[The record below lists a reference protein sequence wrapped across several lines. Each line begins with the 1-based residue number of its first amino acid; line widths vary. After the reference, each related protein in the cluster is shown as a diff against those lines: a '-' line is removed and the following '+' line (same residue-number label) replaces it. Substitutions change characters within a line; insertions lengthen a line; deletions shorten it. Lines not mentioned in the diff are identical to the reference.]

1 MKTLTKT
8 ISGFVFSTSLL
19 LSMQAVNAAGFY
31 LSEQGTPA
39 SVGTAGVANVTNT
52 ATADAAW
59 TNPAGMTGM
68 TEDSILTGL
77 VVSTGKV
84 EFDSSVADAGGSDGG
99 NSLETGAI
107 PSFFYTKVLNDKTR
121 FGFSAVAPFGGGL
134 DYGDDFVGRY
144 AVQKVEL
151 AGFALT
157 PSVAH
162 QVNDELSVGFGVSFV
177 NSTLEQDI
185 AVRTLLLPGDGQ
197 AELSNLEDSGIQGI
211 FGLNYKLSG
220 DTLFGLVYRSEMDL
234 ELDGDLRIKDT
245 ALSDRKR
252 DVKIEW
258 TNPQTLEAGIRHQL
272 NDRQTLAFNLGW
284 QEWSKFSKS
293 RFILTDSGLVDED
306 DRKWDDTWHAGAAYA
321 ERLDNGNVYTLGL
334 AYESS
339 PVKDKY
345 RTFDFPV
352 DEIWKLG
359 GSYSWTD
366 VNKFDYALVASLSMI
381 GDAPVDQTEQ
391 GVQVKGDFD
400 SYYTMFVGGTMR
412 YTF

>member
-1 MKTLTKT
+1 MKKCMRTLAG
-8 ISGFVFSTSLL
+8 IGFLSLL
-19 LSMQAVNAAGFY
+19 LATQAATAAGFY
-31 LSEQGTPA
+31 LSEQGTPV
-39 SVGTAGVANVTNT
+39 SVGTAGVGNPTNT
-52 ATADAAW
+52 TTADAAW

-99 NSLETGAI
+99 NSLETSYI
-107 PSFFYTKVLNDKTR
+107 PSFFYTRVLTDETR

-134 DYGDDFVGRY
+134 DYGDDFVGRF
-144 AVQKVEL
+144 AVQRVEL
-151 AGFALT
+151 TGFALT

-162 QVNDELSVGFGVSFV
+162 QVNEELSVGFGLSFV
-177 NSTLEQDI
+177 TSTLEQDF
-185 AVRTLLLPGDGQ
+185 AVRTLLMPDDGQ
-197 AELSNLEDSGIQGI
+197 AKLSNLEDSGIQGI
-211 FGLNYKLSG
+211 FGLNYQLSS
-220 DTLFGLVYRSEMDL
+220 DTLLGLVYRSEMDL
-234 ELDGDLRIKDT
+234 ELDGDLRIENT
-245 ALSDRKR
+245 ALSDQKR

-258 TNPQTLEAGIRHQL
+258 TNPQTLEAGIRHRL

-293 RFILTDSGLVDED
+293 KLTFVNSGLVDDD
-306 DRKWDDTWHAGAAYA
+306 DRKWDDIWHAGAAYA
-321 ERLDNGNVYTLGL
+321 ERLDSGNSYTLGI

-352 DEIWKLG
+352 DEMWKLG

-366 VNKFDYALVASLSMI
+366 GRA
-381 GDAPVDQTEQ
+381 
-391 GVQVKGDFD
+391 D
-400 SYYTMFVGGTMR
+400 SGGT
-412 YTF
+412 TGC

>member
-1 MKTLTKT
+1 MNANNKTLA
-8 ISGFVFSTSLL
+8 GFVSLSFLL
-19 LSMQAVNAAGFY
+19 LAAQGANAAGFY
-31 LSEQGTPA
+31 ISEQGTPV
-39 SVGTAGVANVTNT
+39 SVGTAGVGNPTNT
-52 ATADAAW
+52 TTADAAW

-68 TEDSILTGL
+68 TEDSILAGL

-99 NSLETGAI
+99 NSLETAYI
-107 PSFFYTKVLNDKTR
+107 PSFFYTRVLTDKTR

-144 AVQKVEL
+144 AVQRVEL

-162 QVNDELSVGFGVSFV
+162 QVSDELSVGFGLSFV
-177 NSTLEQDI
+177 STTLEQDF
-185 AVRTLLLPGDGQ
+185 AVRRLLLPGDGQ

-211 FGLNYKLSG
+211 LGLNYHLSST
-220 DTLFGLVYRSEMDL
+220 TLLGIVYRSEMDL
-234 ELDGDLRIKDT
+234 ELDGDLRITDT

-293 RFILTDSGLVDED
+293 KLTFVNSGLVDDD
-306 DRKWDDTWHAGAAYA
+306 DRNWDDTWHAGAAYA
-321 ERLDNGNVYTLGL
+321 ERLDNGNLYTLGI

-339 PVKDKY
+339 PVEDKY

-352 DEIWKLG
+352 TEIWKLA

-391 GVQVKGDFD
+391 GVQAKGDFS
-400 SYYTMFVGGTMR
+400 SYYSMFVGGTLR
-412 YTF
+412 YVF

>member
-1 MKTLTKT
+1 MNANNKTLA
-8 ISGFVFSTSLL
+8 GFVSLSFLL
-19 LSMQAVNAAGFY
+19 LAAQGANAAGFY
-31 LSEQGTPA
+31 ISEQGTPV
-39 SVGTAGVANVTNT
+39 SVGTAGVGNPTNT
-52 ATADAAW
+52 TTADAAW

-68 TEDSILTGL
+68 TEDSILAGL

-99 NSLETGAI
+99 NSLETAYI
-107 PSFFYTKVLNDKTR
+107 PSFFYTRVLTDKTR

-144 AVQKVEL
+144 AVQRVEL

-162 QVNDELSVGFGVSFV
+162 QVSDELSVGFGLSFV
-177 NSTLEQDI
+177 STTLEQDF
-185 AVRTLLLPGDGQ
+185 AVRRLLLPGDGQ

-211 FGLNYKLSG
+211 LGLNYHLSST
-220 DTLFGLVYRSEMDL
+220 TLLGLVYRSEMDL
-234 ELDGDLRIKDT
+234 ELDGDLRITDT

-284 QEWSKFSKS
+284 QEWSKFSKNELS
-293 RFILTDSGLVDED
+293 FRS
-306 DRKWDDTWHAGAAYA
+306 DRVVVSDRNWDDTWHAGAAYA
-321 ERLDNGNVYTLGL
+321 ERLDNGNLYTLGI

-339 PVKDKY
+339 PVEDKY

-352 DEIWKLG
+352 TEIWKLA

-391 GVQVKGDFD
+391 GVQAKGDFS
-400 SYYTMFVGGTMR
+400 SYYSMFVGGTLR
-412 YTF
+412 